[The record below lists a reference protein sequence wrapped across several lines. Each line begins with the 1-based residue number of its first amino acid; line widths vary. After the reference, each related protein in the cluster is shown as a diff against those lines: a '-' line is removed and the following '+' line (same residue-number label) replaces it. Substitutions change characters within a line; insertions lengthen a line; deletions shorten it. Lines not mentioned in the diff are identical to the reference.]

1 MKKILSLSLAAVM
14 ALSAIPMVF
23 AAEAGGNWAGGT
35 AVDVTGEKTV
45 VAADGSETHNAEYTL
60 TVPAKLAPGASGTV
74 TLDGYWPSDATVK
87 VTADAKVNMV
97 HSINSINTRDLVVT
111 FDGIEAAGKDFG
123 SQTWDANVA
132 VAAMP
137 AGAMFGTWHGVF
149 NYMIDYNGEAAG
161 TVTPDPE
168 QPSNPDDGGVVEP
181 GENQI
186 SFTIDGVSYVADEGM
201 TWGEWVAS
209 EYSNGEFKIA
219 GASQKDINK
228 IGTGSFINIPDGG
241 GRVTADMVME
251 SMEYVFKS

>member
-14 ALSAIPMVF
+14 ALSAIPMAF

-74 TLDGYWPSDATVK
+74 TLDGYWPSNATVK

-137 AGAMFGTWHGVF
+137 EGAMFGTWHGVF

-161 TVTPDPE
+161 TVTPTPTPDP
-168 QPSNPDDGGVVEP
+168 VEP
-181 GENQI
+181 DEN
-186 SFTIDGVSYVADEGM
+186 GVIRTFVTGVDYQYDAENYQQWGQWIESDYNVDNFYLDEKGNVRTAEGYYVYVENSIIKAQSGATMSADYY
-201 TWGEWVAS
+201 TVKVS
-209 EYSNGEFKIA
+209 
-219 GASQKDINK
+219 
-228 IGTGSFINIPDGG
+228 
-241 GRVTADMVME
+241 
-251 SMEYVFKS
+251 